1 MSVLSLGSQAA
12 LVPHTYPMEIIGG
25 LLAGAFIGGVL
36 GFIGAGGAMLSVPI
50 LLYIFNFTPQAATT
64 AAIAVVLSAAIS
76 GLLPKIKSKEVLFKE
91 ASIIWALGLVTN
103 IGFSI
108 IAHRLSD
115 SVITTGFS
123 IVLVTAGTMMLIKP
137 IAGTE
142 KKVPFFWLV
151 VISLVIGSM
160 TGLFG
165 IGGGFLAIPVLVLFF
180 KVPQGKAAGTSL
192 AIIAINSITAFFGH
206 YQSWSLVTWTVPI
219 SMAIAAVIVARFASI
234 KSGQINPTV
243 LRKSFAFL
251 LYAIAIF
258 TLMETWVIA

>member
-1 MSVLSLGSQAA
+1 
-12 LVPHTYPMEIIGG
+12 MEIIGG
-25 LLAGAFIGGVL
+25 LLAGAFIGAVL

-50 LLYIFNFTPQAATT
+50 LLYIFNFSPQAATT
-64 AAIAVVLSAAIS
+64 AAIAVVFSAAIS
-76 GLLPKIKSKEVLFKE
+76 GLLPKIKSKEVLFRE
-91 ASIIWALGLVTN
+91 AGIIWALGLVTN

-123 IVLVTAGTMMLIKP
+123 MVLLIAGTSMLIKP

-165 IGGGFLAIPVLVLFF
+165 IGGGFLAIPILVLFF

-206 YQSWSLVTWTVPI
+206 YQSWSEVTWTVPI
-219 SMAIAAVIVARFASI
+219 AMAISAVVVARMASI
-234 KSGQINPTV
+234 KSGQLNPTL

-251 LYAIAIF
+251 LFAISIF
-258 TLMETWVIA
+258 TLVETWFIA